1 MNMFKKIANSNGVH
15 FATNIIK

>member
-1 MNMFKKIANSNGVH
+1 MNMFKKIANTQGVH